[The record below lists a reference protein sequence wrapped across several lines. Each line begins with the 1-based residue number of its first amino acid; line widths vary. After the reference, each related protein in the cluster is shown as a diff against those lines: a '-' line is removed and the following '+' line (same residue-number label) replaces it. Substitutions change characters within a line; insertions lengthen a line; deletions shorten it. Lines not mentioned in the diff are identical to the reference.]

1 MSYTPSQLAEKTAFL
16 TTTPLA
22 SGATFSSGML
32 NANGYSQV
40 QTEILSDVAGTINIY
55 FCSDEAG
62 ADVVRTLS
70 IPYVAGSGYQ
80 FFSAPAFVNYIKY
93 DFINGSTAQSDF
105 YYTTKFLST
114 SLSPQILTTNGF
126 ISPSMTS
133 QLNRS
138 IIVGTDL
145 AGNFRNVG
153 TDEDGHL
160 KMRITDP
167 LTAFGDL
174 KISEMTPVLQVTHP
188 YEINYNV
195 VSSGQTTGSG
205 SLTYNS
211 GTTLVSVN
219 SGAAS
224 SSKGVMT
231 SKRLAKYRNGQGLS
245 VRFTAIFDTP
255 VSGNEQWAGWGDS
268 LDGFFFGYSGTTF
281 GILRRNS
288 SSGDAFMS
296 QTSWNSDKMDGTKNS
311 SNPSG
316 QLLNPQK
323 GNVFEIQVQWL
334 GFGAIKFKIED
345 SESGEFQDVHRIKY
359 ANTYTTPSTINPTFP
374 VRFESNNTSNTSNV
388 VIKNASFA
396 AFNEGVVEYT
406 GPRFSFSNTKATT
419 TDTAIFVLDNPSTY
433 KGKTNRTRILLKTFS
448 YFTDQSN
455 GAAVDFKIVR
465 DGTLAGTSFTNINI
479 YSPIQ
484 QSTAGTYTSGSGNVL
499 FTASLPK
506 VDAGVVNLTDSGIFL
521 NPGETLTIVGNGSN
535 VGSGAALTWVE
546 DI

>member
-174 KISEMTPVLQVTHP
+174 KTSEMTPVLQVTHP

-211 GTTLVSVN
+211 GSTLVNVN

-231 SKRLAKYRNGQGLS
+231 SKRLAKYRNGQGLN

-288 SSGDAFMS
+288 SSGNAFMP
-296 QTSWNSDKMDGTKNS
+296 QTSWNSDKMDGTDNT

-359 ANTYTTPSTINPTFP
+359 ANTYTTPSIINPTFP

-396 AFNEGVVEYT
+396 AFNEGAIQYT
-406 GPRFSFSNTKATT
+406 GPKFSFSNAKATT
-419 TDTAIFVLDNPSTY
+419 TDTAIFVLNNPSTY

-455 GAAVDFKIVR
+455 GSAVDFKIVR
-465 DGTLAGTSFTNINI
+465 DGTLAGTSFTNINT

-506 VDAGVVNLTDSGIFL
+506 VDAGVVNLTDSEIFL

-535 VGSGAALTWVE
+535 TGSGAALTWVE

>member
-32 NANGYSQV
+32 DANGYSQV

-55 FCSDEAG
+55 FCSDAAG
-62 ADVVRTLS
+62 TDVVRTLS

-93 DFINGSTAQSDF
+93 DFINGATAQGDF

-126 ISPSMTS
+126 ISSSMTT

-153 TDEDGHL
+153 TDEEGHL

-205 SLTYNS
+205 SLTYSS
-211 GTTLVSVN
+211 GTTLVNVN

-245 VRFTAIFDTP
+245 IRFTAIFDTP

-288 SSGDAFMS
+288 SSGDAFMP
-296 QTSWNSDKMDGTKNS
+296 QTSWNSDKMDGTDNTL
-311 SNPSG
+311 NPSG
-316 QLLNPQK
+316 QLLNPQT
-323 GNVFEIQVQWL
+323 GNVFEIQIQWL
-334 GFGAIKFKIED
+334 GFGAINFKIED
-345 SESGEFQDVHRIKY
+345 SESGGFQDVHKIKY
-359 ANTYTTPSTINPTFP
+359 ANTYTTPSIINPTFP
-374 VRFESNNTSNTSNV
+374 IRFESNNTSNTSNV

-396 AFNEGVVEYT
+396 AFNEGTIEYT
-406 GPRFSFSNTKATT
+406 GPKFSFSNAKATT
-419 TDTAIFVLDNPSTY
+419 TDTAIFVLSNPTTY
-433 KGKTNRTRILLKTFS
+433 RGKTNRTRILLKTFS

-465 DGTLAGTSFTNINI
+465 DGTLAGTSFTDINA

-506 VDAGVVNLTDSGIFL
+506 VDAGVVVVSDSEIFL
-521 NPGETLTIVGNGSN
+521 NPGETITIVGNGSN
-535 VGSGAALTWVE
+535 TGSGAAVTWVE

>member
-1 MSYTPSQLAEKTAFL
+1 MSYTPSQIAEKTAFL

-55 FCSDEAG
+55 FCSDAAG
-62 ADVVRTLS
+62 TDVVRTLS

-93 DFINGSTAQSDF
+93 DFINGSTAQGDF

-126 ISPSMTS
+126 ISSSMTT

-153 TDEDGHL
+153 TDEEGHL

-174 KISEMTPVLQVTHP
+174 KTSEMTPVLQVTHP

-211 GTTLVSVN
+211 GTTLININ

-231 SKRLAKYRNGQGLS
+231 SKRLAKYRNGQGLNI
-245 VRFTAIFDTP
+245 RFTAVFDTP

-288 SSGDAFMS
+288 SSGDAFMP
-296 QTSWNSDKMDGTKNS
+296 QTSWNSDKMDGTDNT

-316 QLLNPQK
+316 QLLNPQT

-334 GFGAIKFKIED
+334 GFGAINFKIED
-345 SESGEFQDVHRIKY
+345 SESGGFQDVHKIKY
-359 ANTYTTPSTINPTFP
+359 ANTYTTPSIINPTFP

-396 AFNEGVVEYT
+396 AFNEGTIEYT
-406 GPRFSFSNTKATT
+406 GPKFSFSNAKATT
-419 TDTAIFVLDNPSTY
+419 TDTAIFVLSNPTTY
-433 KGKTNRTRILLKTFS
+433 RGKTNRTRILLKTFS

-465 DGTLAGTSFTNINI
+465 DGTLAGTSFTDINA

-484 QSTAGTYTSGSGNVL
+484 QSTAGTYTSGTGNIL

-506 VDAGVVNLTDSGIFL
+506 VDAGVVAVSDSEIFL
-521 NPGETLTIVGNGSN
+521 NPGETITIVGNGSN
-535 VGSGAALTWVE
+535 TGSGAAVTWVE